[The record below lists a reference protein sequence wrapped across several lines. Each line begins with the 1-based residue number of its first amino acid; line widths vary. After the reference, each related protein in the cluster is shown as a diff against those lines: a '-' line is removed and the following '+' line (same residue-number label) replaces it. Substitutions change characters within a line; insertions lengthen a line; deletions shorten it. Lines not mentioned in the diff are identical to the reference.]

1 MPPAALGRRT
11 PTPKSSPGKKLD
23 KDRSTA
29 PAIPALPIVP
39 QKKYLGL
46 FVGPVMR
53 NNIAQQVQLG
63 LQRWAANYS
72 SFRLLQLRGHNF
84 SPRFVRSVLIP
95 QSWPSLAYASQ
106 VWAPFLTK
114 AQRRTISTRLH
125 QYVRGALRMRQRM
138 PIDNT
143 VAGKS
148 SFTYPLSNYIIW
160 VDMAI
165 APAEYRLQAVSYTHL
180 TLPTIYSV

>member
-1 MPPAALGRRT
+1 
-11 PTPKSSPGKKLD
+11 
-23 KDRSTA
+23 
-29 PAIPALPIVP
+29 
-39 QKKYLGL
+39 
-46 FVGPVMR
+46 MR

-63 LQRWAANYS
+63 LQRWAANFS

-84 SPRFVRSVLIP
+84 SPRFVRSVLVP

-138 PIDNT
+138 PLDNT

-148 SFTYPLSNYIIW
+148 SFTYPLSNYIIL
-160 VDMAI
+160 VDTGGVVDGERCRVARMEAKQV
-165 APAEYRLQAVSYTHL
+165 AYRRVLEAAELGCLCLGQLARPILGAVLQVWRDLGKRYSYQVGGR
-180 TLPTIYSV
+180 Y